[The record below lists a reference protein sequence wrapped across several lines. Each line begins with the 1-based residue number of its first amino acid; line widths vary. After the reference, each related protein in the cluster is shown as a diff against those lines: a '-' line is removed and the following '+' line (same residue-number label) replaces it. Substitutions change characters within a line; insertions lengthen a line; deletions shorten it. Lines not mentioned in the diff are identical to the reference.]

1 MASKIPGAYAAV
13 LAALRANLGGSVTVI
28 DGPGA
33 TDMADNR
40 YVMVGVSDSDSDGF
54 VEAITGHQKWAQ
66 LGGKFR
72 DEFFTIHCSAV
83 GWNGDGNQSQALA
96 DAFTLFDAAGTALVA
111 DPTLSG
117 ALLYAPGLTAFSIR
131 FVQDANGAAA
141 HLPFDVECRTRI

>member
-1 MASKIPGAYAAV
+1 MPSAIPGAYAGLLAV
-13 LAALRANLGGSVTVI
+13 LRANLPGVTVV

-40 YVMVGVSDSDSDGF
+40 YILVGVSDAESDGF

-72 DEFFTIHCSAV
+72 DETFSIHCSAV
-83 GWNGDGNQSQALA
+83 AWNGDGNQSQAIT
-96 DAFTLFDAAGTALVA
+96 DAFSLFDAAGNALTS
-111 DPTLSG
+111 DPTLGGSI
-117 ALLYAPGLTAFSIR
+117 LYAPGLTAFSIR
-131 FVQDANGAAA
+131 FIQDANGVAV